1 MPHLDRSLV
10 AAVVALA
17 VTFGAHGAAAY
28 TVVTSDE
35 DVTVDCGTS
44 GTDVPTDW
52 YFPVPNP
59 NRGLVWVQHGFSRTN
74 NQYVDL
80 ATKIAEQ
87 GYVVFA
93 TSLAPGT
100 SGCAMNNQG
109 FLSDFARLFPD
120 LAVPGVGL
128 LGSASIAATE
138 AGTTLTALPASFAFT
153 GHSAGGGSIAWVAKE
168 LVTAHPATGAS
179 LRGLVFLDPVEST
192 SGALMASSLP
202 SLGATRVT
210 TISSPPYTCNSS
222 ASGTTLI
229 AGLPRPFVGV
239 ELTSG
244 CHCDAEGSSTNA
256 LCTAFCGTPQ
266 AANVSALQTL
276 ALCWLGD
283 AFTGGY
289 SAGCYPGGAYY
300 QSQLAANRI
309 RTLPDPGTC
318 GNGVVNAG
326 EQCDDGN
333 EINGDCCSGICQFEP
348 SGAACASDGNPCTD
362 DVCSGGGA
370 CGVPN
375 ASPCND
381 GVFCNGADT
390 CSGGACSQHAGN
402 PCASGAECATVCNEA
417 TDDCRDPAG
426 VACASDGNPCTVDA
440 CTGTGSC
447 GHAPGN
453 AGAECRSTQGV
464 CDVPETCTGLSSA
477 CPPNGFVP
485 SGATCRPAAGAC
497 DGAETCTGASATCPA
512 DGRQPAGSPCASDGN
527 PCSLDQCDGIAVD
540 CQHPAGNAGVP
551 CRASAGPCDVSETC
565 TGTATVCPSDGFA
578 SSAVVCRA
586 STGTC
591 DAAETCS
598 GSAPACPPDAAA
610 PAGTPC
616 RPASGPCDLAESCNG
631 SATTCPANGF
641 AASTTVCRPSSGVC
655 DVAESCSGSAASCP
669 ADGFATTAVT
679 CRSAAGVCDAAEQCS
694 GASATCPADAALPAG
709 VECRPSAGACDLP
722 ELCSGTSTTCP
733 ADTGR
738 PDGDAD
744 GVCDVED
751 ICPTLADPPQSDG
764 DGDGLG
770 DVCDPC
776 TNGLPVIA
784 VKARLTLRNGPL
796 PFDDDRFKLSGTMTV
811 PSGAVDPAVDGLRV
825 IIVDAGGHSIVDATV
840 PPGPFD
846 PVQAAGWTVNAP
858 RTAFKYRNKGG
869 AILALDGVDKVVV
882 KRSTKVPGQVKFSI
896 QAAGGAYPIPTTLPV
911 SATVILDPPYASTN
925 QCGDVLFPGPSRPT
939 CAFTAP
945 AGTVKCK

>member
-1 MPHLDRSLV
+1 MPRPRRAFT
-10 AAVVALA
+10 AAVLALA
-17 VTFGAHGAAAY
+17 ITFGARSADAY
-28 TVVTSDE
+28 TVVSSDE
-35 DVTVDCGTS
+35 DVTVDCGTG

-59 NRGLVWVQHGFSRTN
+59 NLGLVWVQHGFSRTN

-128 LGSASIAATE
+128 LASASIAATE
-138 AGTTLTALPASFAFT
+138 AGTTLTALPTTFAFT

-202 SLGATRVT
+202 SLGAKRVT
-210 TISSPPYTCNSS
+210 TISSPPYTCNSN

-229 AGLPRPFVGV
+229 AALPRPFVGV

-244 CHCDAEGSSTNA
+244 CHCDAEAASTNA
-256 LCTAFCGTPQ
+256 LCTVFCGTPQ

-283 AFTGGY
+283 AFAGGY

-318 GNGVVNAG
+318 GNGVVDAG

-333 EINGDCCSGICQFEP
+333 ETNGDCCSGICQFEP
-348 SGAACASDGNPCTD
+348 SGAACAADGNPCTN
-362 DVCSGGGA
+362 DVCNGAGA
-370 CGVPN
+370 CGIPN

-390 CSGGACSQHAGN
+390 CSGGACSQHAGD
-402 PCASGAECATVCNEA
+402 PCAGGAECATVCNES

-426 VACASDGNPCTVDA
+426 VACGSDGNPCTGDV

-447 GHAPGN
+447 GHIPGN
-453 AGAECRSTQGV
+453 AGAECRSAEGV
-464 CDVPETCTGLSSA
+464 CDLPEACTGLSSV
-477 CPPNGFVP
+477 CPTNGFVA
-485 SGATCRPAAGAC
+485 SGVTCRPAAGAC
-497 DGAETCTGASATCPA
+497 DVAETCTGVAAACPA
-512 DGRQPAGSPCASDGN
+512 DGRRPGGTSCAPDAN
-527 PCSLDQCDGIAVD
+527 PCTLDQCDGTAVD
-540 CQHPAGNAGVP
+540 CQHPAGNAGAP
-551 CRASAGPCDVSETC
+551 CRASTGPCDVGETC
-565 TGTATVCPSDGFA
+565 TGTATTCPSDGFA

-586 STGTC
+586 SAGIC
-591 DAAETCS
+591 DAVETCS
-598 GSAPACPPDAAA
+598 GSSPACPPNAAA

-616 RPASGPCDLAESCNG
+616 RPAAGPCDLVETCDG
-631 SATTCPANGF
+631 STVTCPGDAF
-641 AASTTVCRPSSGVC
+641 VASTTVCRPASGVC
-655 DVAESCSGSAASCP
+655 DVDETCSGSAASCP
-669 ADGFATTAVT
+669 SDGFAAAAVT
-679 CRSAAGVCDAAEQCS
+679 CRPAVGVCDAAEQCGGS
-694 GASATCPADAALPAG
+694 SATCPADAVLSPA
-709 VECRPSAGACDLP
+709 VECRPSADACDVP
-722 ELCSGTSTTCP
+722 EVCSGSSTTCP

-751 ICPTLADPPQSDG
+751 LCPTLPDPPQSDG
-764 DGDGLG
+764 DADEVGDA
-770 DVCDPC
+770 CDPC
-776 TNGLPVIA
+776 TNSLPVIA
-784 VKARLTLRNGPL
+784 EKPRLTLRNGPL
-796 PFDDDRFKLSGTMTV
+796 AFGDDRFKLSGTLRL
-811 PSGAVDPAVDGLRV
+811 PSGAIDPVVDGLRV
-825 IIVDAGGHSIVDATV
+825 IITDSSRQTIVDATV
-840 PPGPFD
+840 PPGAFD
-846 PVQAAGWTVNAP
+846 TVQAAGWKVNAP
-858 RTAFKYRNKGG
+858 RTTFVYQNKGG
-869 AILALDGVDKVVV
+869 AIPGLDAVNKVIV
-882 KRSTKVPGQVKFSI
+882 KRSTRVPGQVRI
-896 QAAGGAYPIPTTLPV
+896 AIRAVLGTYPAPSHLPLVVTL
-911 SATVILDPPYASTN
+911 ILDPPYASTN
-925 QCGDVLFPGPSRPT
+925 QCGDMLFSGLPGPS
-939 CAFTAP
+939 CGFTAP